1 MNAQNSRLQPVVAA
15 NFHYGDTQLT
25 VDFGIARQFRRRYV
39 IRAIRHTRADV
50 IGNQD
55 GR

>member
-1 MNAQNSRLQPVVAA
+1 
-15 NFHYGDTQLT
+15 LT
-25 VDFGIARQFRRRYV
+25 VDVGIARQFHRSYV

-50 IGNQD
+50 IGNQE